1 MSAKKYFSLDEANQ
15 LLPVLED
22 ELHILQNIKQQ
33 FHDRFYELEIRKSM
47 GHDETME
54 DVFLLECSLEFN
66 QIEAQAHI
74 NNILATGA
82 ELKDIEKGLIDF
94 PSKMNGEEILLCWKL
109 GEPIISHYHSPQE
122 GFAGRKSLFD

>member
-1 MSAKKYFSLDEANQ
+1 MPIKKYFSLEEANQ
-15 LLPVLED
+15 LLPTLEK
-22 ELHILQNIKQQ
+22 ELHILQKIKEH
-33 FHDRFYELEIRKSM
+33 FHDKFYELEMRKSM

-54 DVFLLECSLEFN
+54 DIFMLECSLEFN
-66 QIEAQAHI
+66 QIEAQTHI

-94 PSKMNGEEILLCWKL
+94 PSIMNGTEILLCWQL
-109 GEPIISHYHSPQE
+109 GEPIVSHYHLPQE